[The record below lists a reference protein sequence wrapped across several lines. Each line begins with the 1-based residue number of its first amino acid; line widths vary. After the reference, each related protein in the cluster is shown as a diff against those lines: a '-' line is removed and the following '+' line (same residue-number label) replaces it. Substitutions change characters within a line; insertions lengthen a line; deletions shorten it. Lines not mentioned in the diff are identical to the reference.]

1 MMTDKSDHIADAK
14 LRNWVSNYAPKTLQ
28 PYLQLARFDRPIG
41 FWLLAIPCWAGIA
54 LARLDQSWIWSDLKF
69 ALLFGLGAIAM
80 RGAGCTYNDILD
92 RDLDAKVS
100 RTQNRPLPRGA
111 ITLRQAY
118 WFLGLQLFVGFVVWL
133 FLPVLA
139 KQISLAAIILVVLYP
154 FMKRI
159 TYWPQAWLGLTF
171 NAGALVGYATISG
184 EISNAAVLLYA
195 SLAFWTLGYDT
206 IYAHQDRE
214 DDALIG
220 IKSTARLFGKYSKI
234 AVGLIYFICLGLL
247 MFAGNS
253 QANTIAEELQR
264 QALYGGFLATGL
276 FAFNLA
282 GQIRLTDFN
291 DSDQCLKSFKSNQ
304 RYGLE
309 YVALLAIAPVLMTWL
324 MQIQN
329 Q

>member
-1 MMTDKSDHIADAK
+1 MMTDKSDHIADADR
-14 LRNWVSNYAPKTLQ
+14 RNWVTIYAPKSIQ

-54 LARLDQSWIWSDLKF
+54 LSRLDQSWVWSDLKF

-100 RTQNRPLPRGA
+100 RTQNRPLPGGA

-195 SLAFWTLGYDT
+195 GLAFWTLGYDT

-220 IKSTARLFGKYSKI
+220 IKSTARLFGKHSKI

-253 QANTIAEELQR
+253 QANSIAEELQR
-264 QALYGGFLATGL
+264 QALYAGF
-276 FAFNLA
+276 
-282 GQIRLTDFN
+282 
-291 DSDQCLKSFKSNQ
+291 
-304 RYGLE
+304 
-309 YVALLAIAPVLMTWL
+309 
-324 MQIQN
+324 
-329 Q
+329 